1 MQSNVTGPKRVR
13 LEKRGDYF
21 YAFVSGPDGK
31 LAPAGASTK
40 LTLSGP
46 FYVGIGVSAH
56 DKDATETA
64 VFSNVKIEAL
74 SRRQEK
80 PVLYSALETVPI
92 ASTDQACGVC
102 STSAF

>member
-1 MQSNVTGPKRVR
+1 MSSGPKRVR

-31 LAPAGASTK
+31 LAPSGASTK
-40 LTLSGP
+40 LVLNGP

-74 SRRQEK
+74 AECRREAR
-80 PVLYSALETVPI
+80 ALQHARDGADCVGRP
-92 ASTDQACGVC
+92 ASSVC
-102 STSAF
+102 SASAF